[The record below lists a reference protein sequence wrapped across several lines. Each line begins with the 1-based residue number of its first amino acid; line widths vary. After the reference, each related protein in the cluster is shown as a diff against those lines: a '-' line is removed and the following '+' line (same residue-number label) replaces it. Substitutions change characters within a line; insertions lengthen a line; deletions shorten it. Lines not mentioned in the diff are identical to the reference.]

1 MKKNYLLLTL
11 IVSLISQVG
20 LGQTNYTISGYMKDK
35 KSGEVLIG
43 ATVVVKEL
51 TTGVTTNQ
59 YGFYSL
65 TLPRGTYN
73 LTFAYIGYTS
83 IENTAELNSDIKM
96 DVELN
101 EESVEIESV
110 VVTSKKRNENITQTQ
125 MGVAKID
132 PKAISSMP
140 VLMGEA
146 DVLKTIQLMPG
157 VQAACEGSSGFT
169 VRGGS
174 TDQNL
179 ILLDEA
185 PVYNASHLLG
195 FFSVF
200 NSDAIKNVTLY
211 KGDIPASN
219 GGRLS
224 SLMDIRM
231 KDGNKKEFHGE
242 GGIGIIASRLALEGP
257 IVKDKASFI
266 VTGRRTYADLFLP
279 LSSDSTVNKNK
290 LYFYDLNAKVN
301 YELNQNNRIYLSGY
315 FGRDYFGYG
324 RDLMFGWG
332 NSTLTA
338 RWNHLYSSKLFSNLT
353 FLYSNYQYKM
363 EQKMFNP
370 SFEWTA
376 IQQNYSAKYDLTYY
390 QTTNST
396 IRYGAQVTYHY
407 IQPGRI
413 EVDNQEGN
421 QKVPNSRALESAA
434 YIQHEQKIGNNF
446 SVNYGLRA
454 SMFQNMGSTT
464 VYSINN
470 FEVADTFAYG
480 KNKIY
485 HTHYGLEPRISG
497 TYLLNPTASIKAS
510 YSRTVQYLQRAS
522 NSTGGSPL
530 DIWFTASEYVKPQYS
545 DQFGVGYFRNFKDDA
560 YELSVEGFYKHMQNQ
575 IDFVDDA
582 ELLFNNQLE
591 KDLRFGKAKAYGV
604 ELLLRKNSGKL
615 TGWIGY
621 TYSKATRTFPDL
633 NNGKEY
639 PSNYDKPHNL
649 NIVMNYTIS
658 PRVIISGTWV
668 FTSGEVATYPT
679 ARFMHAGI
687 NLPVY
692 SDKNS
697 NRLPS
702 YHRLDLSLTVKNR
715 KKAGRR
721 WEGEW
726 NFATYNT
733 YSRSNAY
740 SVYFEQDKINPN
752 KITAYKMVMFKIVP
766 SITYNFKF

>member
-1 MKKNYLLLTL
+1 MRKNFLLLAL
-11 IVSLISQVG
+11 IVLFMHQAG
-20 LGQTNYTISGYMKDK
+20 FGQSNYTISGYMKDK

-43 ATVVVKEL
+43 STVLVKEL

-65 TLPRGTYN
+65 TLPKGKYS
-73 LTFAYIGYTS
+73 LTFTYIGYS
-83 IENTAELNSDIKM
+83 KVEQVVDLNSNMKLNI
-96 DVELN
+96 ELAD
-101 EESVEIESV
+101 ESVEIESV

-125 MGVAKID
+125 MGVSKID
-132 PKAISSMP
+132 PKSISSMP

-157 VQAACEGSSGFT
+157 VQAASEGSSGFT

-174 TDQNL
+174 ADQNL

-266 VTGRRTYADLFLP
+266 VAGRRTYADLFLP
-279 LSSDSTVNKNK
+279 LSSDSTVRKNK

-301 YELNQNNRIYLSGY
+301 YEIDPNNRIYLSGY
-315 FGRDYFGYG
+315 FGRDFFGYG
-324 RDLMFGWG
+324 KDLSFGWG

-353 FLYSNYQYKM
+353 FLYSNYQYEL
-363 EQKMFNP
+363 EQTRSQPNFK
-370 SFEWTA
+370 WTA
-376 IQQNYSAKYDLTYY
+376 KQENYSAKYDLTYY

-396 IRYGAQVTYHY
+396 IRYGAQIIYHY
-407 IQPGRI
+407 IQPGRV
-413 EVDNQEGN
+413 EVSNQEDDY
-421 QKVPNSRALESAA
+421 KVPNSYALEYAA
-434 YIQHEQKIGNNF
+434 YFQHEQKFNKNF

-454 SMFQNMGSTT
+454 SMFQNMGKTT
-464 VYSINN
+464 V
-470 FEVADTFAYG
+470 FEVDDFEVVDTVKYG

-485 HTHYGLEPRISG
+485 NTYYGLEPRVSG
-497 TYLLNPTASIKAS
+497 TYLLNSVSSVKAA
-510 YSRTVQYLQRAS
+510 YSRTIQYLQRAS

-530 DIWFTASEYVKPQYS
+530 DVWFTASKYVKPQYS
-545 DQFGVGYFRNFKDDA
+545 DQFGLGYFRNFKDDA
-560 YELSVEGFYKHMQNQ
+560 YEFSVEGFYKQMHNQ
-575 IDFVDDA
+575 IDFADGA
-582 ELLFNNQLE
+582 ELLLNNQME
-591 KDLRFGKAKAYGV
+591 KELRFGKAKAYGI
-604 ELLLRKNSGKL
+604 ELLLRKNDGKL

-621 TYSKATRTFPDL
+621 TFSKTLRSFPDI
-633 NNGKEY
+633 NDGKDY

-649 NIVMNYTIS
+649 NVVLNYSIS
-658 PRVIISGTWV
+658 PRVIISGAWV
-668 FTSGEVATYPT
+668 FTSGEAATYPT
-679 ARFMHAGI
+679 MRFFHAGT
-687 NLPVY
+687 NLPMY
-692 SDKNS
+692 GDKNG

-702 YHRLDLSLTVKNR
+702 YHRLDVSLTIKN
-715 KKAGRR
+715 KKKVGRR
-721 WEGEW
+721 WESEW
-726 NFATYNT
+726 NIAAYNA
-733 YSRSNAY
+733 YNRSNAY
-740 SVYFEQDKINPN
+740 SVYFEQDENNPN